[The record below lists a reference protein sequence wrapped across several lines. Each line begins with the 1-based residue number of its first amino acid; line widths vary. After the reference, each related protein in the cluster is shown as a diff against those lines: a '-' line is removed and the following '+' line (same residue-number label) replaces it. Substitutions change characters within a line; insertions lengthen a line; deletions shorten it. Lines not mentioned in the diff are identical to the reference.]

1 MHIFHKPKKKIAH
14 AHSKEKIVA
23 GMRFEDYQKAL
34 ADEDFAPGWDV
45 IEDSFAKCYPNQKPK
60 HYATTLTSRALF
72 GGNEY
77 LDGYSIYTSPKGYQH
92 IVT

>member
-60 HYATTLTSRALF
+60 PVSYTH
-72 GGNEY
+72 
-77 LDGYSIYTSPKGYQH
+77 LDVYKRQAFYHDLHIFSI
-92 IVT
+92 